1 MNLTNDEIAL
11 AQNGQKILAAK
22 GKAKLVVNN
31 ENVELSPAVTKILAK
46 TLSYIAKGKS
56 VVVTPE
62 PTEFSTQQA
71 ADFLK
76 VSRPFL
82 VKMLETGEIPFRKVG
97 KHRRVRFEDLL
108 SYKQR
113 IDDKRLK
120 VLAKLTEQAQEL
132 DLGY

>member
-1 MNLTNDEIAL
+1 M
-11 AQNGQKILAAK
+11 
-22 GKAKLVVNN
+22 
-31 ENVELSPAVTKILAK
+31 
-46 TLSYIAKGKS
+46 SYIAKGKT

-82 VKMLETGEIPFRKVG
+82 VKLLENNEIPFRKVG
-97 KHRRVRFEDLL
+97 KHRRVRFEDLI

-113 IDDKRLK
+113 IDAKRLK
-120 VLAKLTEQAQEL
+120 VLEKLAEQAQEL

>member
-1 MNLTNDEIAL
+1 MNLTNGEIAL
-11 AQNGQKILAAK
+11 AQSGEKILS
-22 GKAKLVVNN
+22 GKRRAKLVVNN
-31 ENVELSPAVTKILAK
+31 QDVELSPAVTKILAK
-46 TLSYIAKGKS
+46 TLSYIAKGKT

-62 PTEFSTQQA
+62 PTEFSSQQA

-82 VKMLETGEIPFRKVG
+82 VKLLETGEMPFRKVG
-97 KHRRVRFEDLL
+97 KHRRVRFEDLI

-120 VLAKLTEQAQEL
+120 VLAKLAEQAQEL
-132 DLGY
+132 NLGY

>member
-1 MNLTNDEIAL
+1 MNLTNSEIAL
-11 AQNGQKILAAK
+11 AQSGQKILSPK
-22 GKAKLVVNN
+22 SKAKLVVNN
-31 ENVELSPAVTKILAK
+31 QDIELSPAVTKILAK
-46 TLSYIAKGKS
+46 TLSYIAKGKT

-62 PTEFSTQQA
+62 PTEFSSQQA

-82 VKMLETGEIPFRKVG
+82 VKLLETDEIPFRKVG
-97 KHRRVRFEDLL
+97 KHRRVRFEDLI

-113 IDDKRLK
+113 IDEKRLK
-120 VLAKLTEQAQEL
+120 VLAKIASQAQEL

>member
-1 MNLTNDEIAL
+1 MILTNDEIAL
-11 AQNGQKILAAK
+11 AQSGQRILATK
-22 GKAKLVVNN
+22 SKAKLVVNN

-62 PTEFSTQQA
+62 PTEFSSQQA

-82 VKMLETGEIPFRKVG
+82 VKLLETGEIPFRKVG

-120 VLAKLTEQAQEL
+120 VLEKLAEQAQEL
-132 DLGY
+132 NLGY

>member
-1 MNLTNDEIAL
+1 MTLTNDEIAL
-11 AQNGQKILAAK
+11 AQSGQKILATK
-22 GKAKLVVNN
+22 SKAKLVVNN

-62 PTEFSTQQA
+62 PTEFSSQQA

-82 VKMLETGEIPFRKVG
+82 VKLLEKDEIPFRKVG

-113 IDDKRLK
+113 IDEKRLK
-120 VLAKLTEQAQEL
+120 VLEKLAEQAQEL
-132 DLGY
+132 NLGY